1 MAKARSGDFK
11 SPECRLS
18 YASGLFKA
26 RSAAGD
32 VREKYGCTLI
42 FPKSARA
49 ELEKIVAK
57 VIVDEWGEKGIA
69 KAKAGLI
76 KSPFLAGD
84 GKEAHSKATGEI
96 HPGLGPDVFFIRP
109 TANADRPAPF
119 VRWRDPN
126 TQETEMTVYSGC
138 YGKAVLTCFAWN
150 NPQNGD
156 GVSFGI
162 VGFQKLRE
170 GESLGGSGGKADP
183 EKWMEAVADDGPLPE
198 SAQNGAGAGGLFGA
212 APPKRAPAGALF
224 GGSLDDDI
232 PF

>member
-1 MAKARSGDFK
+1 MAKARSDDFK

-18 YASGLFKA
+18 YAGGLFKA
-26 RSAAGD
+26 RAAAGSA
-32 VREKYGCTLI
+32 REKYGCTLI

-84 GKEAHSKATGEI
+84 GKEAHNKTTGEI

-162 VGFQKLRE
+162 VASRNSARANRLAARAVRPILRSGWRPSLTMARFPRARRTARE
-170 GESLGGSGGKADP
+170 LAACLGE
-183 EKWMEAVADDGPLPE
+183 V
-198 SAQNGAGAGGLFGA
+198 
-212 APPKRAPAGALF
+212 
-224 GGSLDDDI
+224 
-232 PF
+232 